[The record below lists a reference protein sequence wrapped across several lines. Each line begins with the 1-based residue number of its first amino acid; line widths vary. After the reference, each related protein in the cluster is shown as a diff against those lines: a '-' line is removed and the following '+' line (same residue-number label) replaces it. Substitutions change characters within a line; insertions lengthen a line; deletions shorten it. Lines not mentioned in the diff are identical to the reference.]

1 MKLVR
6 ETKEFKFENTAITL
20 GKFDGMHRGH
30 MSLVKTVT
38 AYKNMG
44 FVPVLF
50 TFDTSPYEMV
60 KKGATGYLLTREEK
74 YELCRQAG
82 IEVIVE
88 YPFDSETMHM
98 DAEDFVREVLIRKL
112 DAKKIVVGEDFGFG
126 KNRMGNVDTL
136 RKMFPDDSLDIKNKI
151 TYEGNEI
158 SSTYIKKC
166 INDGDVSRAA
176 AMLGRKYSLSGTI
189 IEGKKIGR
197 TIDFPTINL
206 KTDEKKILPASG
218 VYATETLIDGRR
230 YAGVTNIGSNPTVTD
245 EKSIKTETH
254 LLGCDENLYGKTAT
268 VKFVMRIRGE
278 KKFDNILQLKEQ
290 ISKDVKTASQNLQ
303 KMCP

>member
-30 MSLVKTVT
+30 MSLVETVT
-38 AYKNMG
+38 AYRNMG
-44 FVPVLF
+44 LVPVLF

-60 KKGATGYLLTREEK
+60 KKGTAGYLLTREEK

-82 IEVIVE
+82 IEVVVE

-98 DAEDFVREVLIRKL
+98 DAEEFVREVLIRKL
-112 DAKKIVVGEDFGFG
+112 DAKKIVVGEDFCFG

-136 RKMFPDDSLDIKNKI
+136 RKMFPGDSLDIKNKI

-176 AMLGRKYSLSGTI
+176 AMLGRKYSVSGNV
-189 IEGKKIGR
+189 IEGKRIGR

-206 KTDEKKILPASG
+206 KPDEKKILPASG
-218 VYATETLIDGRR
+218 VYATETLVDGRK

-245 EKSIKTETH
+245 DKSIKTETH
-254 LLGCDENLYGKTAT
+254 LLGCDENLYGKPAT
-268 VKFVMRIRGE
+268 VKFVMRIRDE

-290 ISKDVKTASQNLQ
+290 IAEDVKAASQNLQ